1 LKNNAAILQLRKLKG
16 AFMHTVV
23 NHLYLNVP
31 IESIRRSAEQ
41 GLLPILKDIPGFRGF
56 NLVKAAEDHLI
67 VILFWESL
75 ENANH
80 GAGII
85 GPTWFAQ
92 NIAPH
97 FKSEQQRS
105 VGEVILQY
113 QR

>member
-1 LKNNAAILQLRKLKG
+1 
-16 AFMHTVV
+16 MHTVV

-31 IESIRRSAEQ
+31 IEPIRQSAEQ
-41 GLLPILKDIPGFRGF
+41 ELLPMLGDMPGLRGF

-67 VILFWESL
+67 VILFWENL

-85 GPTWFAQ
+85 GPMWFAQ

-97 FKSEQQRS
+97 LKSEQQRS

-113 QR
+113 ER

>member
-1 LKNNAAILQLRKLKG
+1 
-16 AFMHTVV
+16 MYTVV

-31 IESIRRSAEQ
+31 IESIRQSAEQ
-41 GLLPILKDIPGFRGF
+41 GLLPMLKDIPGFHGF

-80 GAGII
+80 GASVI
-85 GPTWFAQ
+85 GPTWFAK

-97 FKSEQQRS
+97 LKSEQQRS

-113 QR
+113 ER